1 MLRLDGDT
9 IATKVTEA
17 YGICHS
23 LAAAGGTLR
32 NGNTSRPMSALSSHK
47 DFTKVNATGSVRDR
61 HPRLTFETCLNRSGD
76 RSHFTTLPARGSA
89 GRNAKRQWGAE
100 LLRMLATALLLTL
113 VFKSQPWTSVAAGQE
128 AAPADESGR
137 AAYLIEVPLP
147 LMGTRDEA
155 IQQQINQVA
164 NKARGSEQ
172 RPIVILHFKAHASTE
187 RNAQDNNG
195 SPSRG
200 SQFER
205 ALSLA
210 RYLTSSAA
218 SKVRLVAYLTD
229 RIEGHAVLPILACEE
244 IIASPTAE
252 LGSAAADETAVDD
265 TVRGAYKDIAR
276 RRATLSEAAVA
287 AMIDPNVEVIRAE
300 LDNGDS
306 RIVTNAEAK
315 ELRDSRKVIS
325 VTTIWSGG
333 GLARF
338 TGSQMGQLRWVS
350 HVVENE
356 DALATALNITGRLQT
371 VRTQPEE
378 WIAARVE
385 IDKNLDAARVNQL
398 IRSIGERKEKAH
410 INLLILQVNDVE
422 AEFQEALRLS
432 LFITQ
437 LDADGIHTAAII
449 EQTCASPA
457 LLPAFACDQV
467 FVLQSAALGS
477 AARKPGAVRRLSAG
491 SQDSL
496 LELEKQTG
504 RPAGLM
510 TATFDPECTV
520 KLFVNQ
526 DTGKQLPLADW
537 QVDLLDDK
545 AKWVPREALT
555 SGAEIEKGVA
565 LRYGLIDAEVQDHA
579 AALHELG
586 LAEDPSTVEG
596 PWLETM
602 IQRILARE
610 WLPRLL
616 VVLGFMALMIEMGSP
631 GLGVG
636 GFVAALCFLA
646 FFWIEGLNGNVAWL
660 ELILF
665 VAGMVSLAI
674 EFFVVPGFGL
684 FGIGGLLMVLGSIV
698 LASQTFVF
706 PSNSE
711 QLTIIANNLFWV
723 AICALIVMI
732 GAVSMGKRLE
742 NTPVLR
748 WVTIEPAGTDDVA
761 DLEEREAIVHW
772 EHLLGQD
779 GMTTTRLNPS
789 GKAQFGRMI
798 INVLGTNLISE
809 GVRVRVVEV
818 RGNSVF
824 VEPLE

>member
-1 MLRLDGDT
+1 MWWAPGGICRAYNLHEAGMLRLDGGHDS
-9 IATKVTEA
+9 TKLTKA
-17 YGICHS
+17 YGICHL
-23 LAAAGGTLR
+23 LAAAGGTLNER
-32 NGNTSRPMSALSSHK
+32 QHLTAYIRAVVAQG
-47 DFTKVNATGSVRDR
+47 FYKVNATGSVRER
-61 HPRLTFETCLNRSGD
+61 HTQKIRLSKVLTAGFLLALVITIPLM
-76 RSHFTTLPARGSA
+76 TPAA
-89 GRNAKRQWGAE
+89 
-100 LLRMLATALLLTL
+100 
-113 VFKSQPWTSVAAGQE
+113 VAQD
-128 AAPADESGR
+128 AAPADETRR

-164 NKARGSEQ
+164 NKTRGSEQ
-172 RPIVILHFKAHASTE
+172 RPIVILHFKAHAATQRS
-187 RNAQDNNG
+187 AQDNNN
-195 SPSRG
+195 PTRG

-218 SKVRLVAYLTD
+218 SKVRLIAYLTD

-244 IIASPTAE
+244 IIASPGAE
-252 LGSAAADETAVDD
+252 LGNAAVDETAVDD

-287 AMIDPNVEVIRAE
+287 AMLDPNVEVIKAE
-300 LDNGDS
+300 LDSGDA
-306 RIVTNAEAK
+306 RIVTNDEAK
-315 ELRDSRKVIS
+315 ELRDSGKVIS
-325 VTTIWSGG
+325 VKTIWSGG

-338 TGSQMGQLRWVS
+338 TGTQMGQLRWVS
-350 HVVENE
+350 HVVDNE
-356 DALATALNITGRLQT
+356 DALATALNITGRLQS
-371 VRTQPEE
+371 VRAQPDA

-385 IDKNLDAARVNQL
+385 IDKPLDAARVNQL
-398 IRSIGERKEKAH
+398 IRSIGERKAKAN
-410 INLLILQVNDVE
+410 INLLVLQLSDVP

-432 LFITQ
+432 LFIAQ

-449 EQTCASPA
+449 QRSCATPA

-477 AARKPGAVRRLSAG
+477 NARKPGATRRLSAG
-491 SQDSL
+491 SLDSL
-496 LELEKQTG
+496 VELEKQTG
-504 RPAGLM
+504 RPASLM
-510 TATFDPECTV
+510 TATFDPESTV
-520 KLFVNQ
+520 RLCVNQ

-537 QVDLLDDK
+537 QLDLQEDK
-545 AKWVPREALT
+545 AKWVPRETLT
-555 SGAEIEKGVA
+555 HGSEVERGVA
-565 LRYGLIDAEVQDHA
+565 LKYGLVDAEVLDHA

-596 PWLETM
+596 PWLETV
-602 IQRILARE
+602 IQRLLARE

-660 ELILF
+660 EVILF

-674 EFFVVPGFGL
+674 EVFVMPGFGL

-698 LASQTFVF
+698 LAGQTFVF

-761 DLEEREAIVHW
+761 ELEEREAIVHW

-779 GMTTTRLNPS
+779 GMTTTRLNPA

-809 GVRVRVVEV
+809 GVPVRVVEV

>member
-1 MLRLDGDT
+1 MRWAPGSICRAYNLREAGMLGLDGGNDS
-9 IATKVTEA
+9 TKLTEA
-17 YGICHS
+17 YGICYL
-23 LAAAGGTLR
+23 LAAIDGTLNER
-32 NGNTSRPMSALSSHK
+32 QHLTAHIRAIVAQG
-47 DFTKVNATGSVRDR
+47 FTKVNATRSARDR
-61 HPRLTFETCLNRSGD
+61 HPQKTRLS
-76 RSHFTTLPARGSA
+76 
-89 GRNAKRQWGAE
+89 
-100 LLRMLATALLLTL
+100 RMLAAAFLLAL
-113 VFKSQPWTSVAAGQE
+113 VFTSSLETPAALAQD
-128 AAPADESGR
+128 AAPSEEARR

-164 NKARGSEQ
+164 NKTRGSEQ
-172 RPIVILHFKAHASTE
+172 RPIVILHFKAQAATE

-195 SPSRG
+195 SPTRG

-210 RYLTSSAA
+210 RFLTSSAA
-218 SKVRLVAYLTD
+218 AKVRLIAYLTD

-244 IIASPTAE
+244 IIASPGAE
-252 LGSAAADETAVDD
+252 LGNAAADETAVDD

-276 RRATLSEAAVA
+276 RRATISEAAVA
-287 AMIDPNVEVIRAE
+287 AMLDPNVEVIKAE
-300 LDNGDS
+300 LESGDA
-306 RIVTNAEAK
+306 RIVTSDEAK
-315 ELRDSRKVIS
+315 ELRDSGKVIS
-325 VTTIWSGG
+325 VKTIWSGG

-338 TGSQMGQLRWVS
+338 TGTQMGQLRWVS
-350 HVVENE
+350 HVVDNE
-356 DALATALNITGRLQT
+356 DALATALNITGRLQS
-371 VRTQPEE
+371 VRAQPDQ

-385 IDKNLDAARVNQL
+385 IDKPLDAGRVNQL
-398 IRSIGERKEKAH
+398 IRSIGERKAKAN
-410 INLLILQVNDVE
+410 INLLVLQVNDVQ

-432 LFITQ
+432 LFIAQ
-437 LDADGIHTAAII
+437 LDSDGIHTAAII
-449 EQTCASPA
+449 EQSCATPA
-457 LLPAFACDQV
+457 LLTAFACDQV
-467 FVLQSAALGS
+467 FVLQSATLGS
-477 AARKPGAVRRLSAG
+477 DARKPGATRRLSAG

-496 LELEKQTG
+496 VELEKQTG
-504 RPAGLM
+504 RPASLM
-510 TATFDPECTV
+510 TATFDPESIV
-520 KLFVNQ
+520 KLCVNQ

-537 QVDLLDDK
+537 QLELQEDK
-545 AKWVPREALT
+545 AKWVPRETLT
-555 SGAEIEKGVA
+555 NGAEIERDVA
-565 LRYGLIDAEVQDHA
+565 LRYGLIDLEVLDHA

-596 PWLETM
+596 PWLETV

-660 ELILF
+660 EVILF
-665 VAGMVSLAI
+665 VAGMVSLSI
-674 EFFVVPGFGL
+674 EVFVMPGFGL

-761 DLEEREAIVHW
+761 ELEEREAIVHW

-809 GVRVRVVEV
+809 GVPVRVVEV